1 MEVIINLLSLITHC
15 VCVINGIYH
24 EHITTYTTGV
34 TPLCRWEPACSIDFC
49 VVTLASCWRHPNY
62 DKDRNL
68 LSKWREWDLV
78 NIQYSVTP
86 LSTWWMLLQRATE
99 IELYLT
105 IHTIF
110 WLQQFPQLSSIG
122 YTSRT
127 KQESITKLAT
137 HFEMAISRI
146 CHTHSYN
153 VPCKLSI
160 YYGVPIMYWRCLV
173 LTDARTLL

>member
-1 MEVIINLLSLITHC
+1 M
-15 VCVINGIYH
+15 CVINGIYH

-49 VVTLASCWRHPNY
+49 VVTLPSWWRHPNY

-99 IELYLT
+99 IELYPT

-110 WLQQFPQLSSIG
+110 WLQQFPRLSSIG
-122 YTSRT
+122 YPSRT
-127 KQESITKLAT
+127 KQESITTLAT
-137 HFEMAISRI
+137 HFEMAISRVS
-146 CHTHSYN
+146 HPLHSYATWAFTL
-153 VPCKLSI
+153 VFQLC
-160 YYGVPIMYWRCLV
+160 MYWRCLV
-173 LTDARTLL
+173 LTDARTLVVK